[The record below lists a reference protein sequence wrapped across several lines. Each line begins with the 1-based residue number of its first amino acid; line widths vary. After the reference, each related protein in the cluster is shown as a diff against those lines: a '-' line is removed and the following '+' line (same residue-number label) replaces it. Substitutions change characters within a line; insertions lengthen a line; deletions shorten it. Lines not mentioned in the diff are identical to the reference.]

1 MEKITKQKELPQMN
15 QKFLELSN
23 LITEQMINIEK
34 INQWYYLTAS
44 DIFSKTPRLMPAN
57 SMKASVLLNTPTLK
71 RRAPLSS
78 IMGDLSGGGLQNK
91 LSRNVEK
98 IEEES
103 SNEEGKK

>member
-1 MEKITKQKELPQMN
+1 
-15 QKFLELSN
+15 
-23 LITEQMINIEK
+23 MINIEK
-34 INQWYYLTAS
+34 INQWYFSSPT

-78 IMGDLSGGGLQNK
+78 MMGDLSGGGLQNK

>member
-1 MEKITKQKELPQMN
+1 
-15 QKFLELSN
+15 
-23 LITEQMINIEK
+23 MINIEK
-34 INQWYYLTAS
+34 INQWYYSTVS
-44 DIFSKTPRLMPAN
+44 DDIFSKTPRLLPAN

-78 IMGDLSGGGLQNK
+78 MMGDLSGGGLQNK